1 MKKRLSIIISAF
13 LILFAVYG
21 SAIAESVIYY
31 ADATAADQ
39 GAAGTRTIKGL
50 ATAIGA
56 TKEATIV
63 LSHNSSSTNTTYTVS
78 TDLTLTSNITLKV
91 DRGALISVATGK
103 TLTVSGIF
111 DAGCYVVKSGA
122 GSLVV
127 YRSVYPE
134 WTGLSSSASGANNKT
149 YLDNALDI
157 VPSGGTMEFCGKGVS
172 YPVAGQW
179 TIDKAVTVDGYGTE
193 LDFSTDSNNQGIV
206 VTASNVSI
214 LGLEIEG
221 PDKSDL
227 NTTQIGISA
236 TGVNNDPAA
245 PTYISGL
252 KIKDC
257 KIHDFGRQGIVAS
270 YVENFDISHNEVYNH
285 FYAGITIVSGKD
297 GIIDNNN
304 VHDIEGYSGGCG
316 DTGCAYGISLS
327 SAGTSSLT
335 AYPQSVDILVSNNII
350 KNVPHWEGLDTHY
363 GKRIS
368 FVNNKVYDT
377 KIGITVGG
385 GSSPYETSYNL
396 IIGNS
401 FISSLDLDVGSG
413 ITEGGS
419 DGSNL
424 SVSNTYSNNYIYG
437 YYDGIVSNYNQNTKY
452 IGNTVEQA
460 KRYGFYGYA
469 DLVNVD
475 ISHNS
480 FTNFEAGTGSGII
493 LSAAGTAT
501 DSGRITDN
509 YIDANGIDYGINT
522 NNATAYTGIREYDNT
537 VVNATK
543 ANIKYPGRLSFNIF
557 TDNDSQATSG
567 KGEDT
572 IGGGIVSMPAT
583 GILKV
588 HAAGTKTNANGNK
601 TLKFY
606 YGASTFTFVPA
617 VNNVLDWTLDVTIV
631 QTAASVQIVSWKST
645 QSDSTTAGN
654 TLVLSGV
661 EAWTEDTSSA
671 ITIKLTGE
679 CANDSDVITKKIFM
693 LERVYE

>member
-193 LDFSTDSNNQGIV
+193 LDFSTDSDNQGIV

-236 TGVNNDPAA
+236 TGTNNHPSA
-245 PTYISGL
+245 PTYITGL
-252 KIKDC
+252 KIRDC
-257 KIHDFGRQGIVAS
+257 KIHDFGRQGITAS
-270 YVENFDISHNEVYNH
+270 YVENFDISHNEVYDN
-285 FYAGITIVSGKD
+285 FYAGITINSGRD
-297 GIIDNNN
+297 GLIDNNN
-304 VHDIEGYSGGCG
+304 VHDIEGGSGSCG
-316 DTGCAYGISLS
+316 SGLGCAYGIALS
-327 SAGTSSLT
+327 SATTSTTSSPPTLD
-335 AYPQSVDILVSNNII
+335 VMVSNNIVD
-350 KNVPHWEGLDTHY
+350 NVPEWEALDCHY
-363 GKRIS
+363 CKRCS
-368 FVNNKVYDT
+368 FVNNKVTDS
-377 KIGITVGG
+377 KVGIALQSTVD
-385 GSSPYETSYNL
+385 YEAAYNNV
-396 IIGNS
+396 IGNS
-401 FISSLDLDVGSG
+401 FISGLALTEGSG
-413 ITEGGS
+413 M
-419 DGSNL
+419 SNAGE
-424 SVSNTYSNNYIYG
+424 SGEYTVANSFIGNTVYG
-437 YYDGIVSNYNQNTKY
+437 YYDGIVDYYSEDSKY
-452 IGNTVEQA
+452 IGNTIRQA
-460 KRYGFYGYA
+460 YRYGAYIYVDVKNI
-469 DLVNVD
+469 DL
-475 ISHNS
+475 SHNS
-480 FTNFEAGTGSGII
+480 FTDFDTGATSAIRLHSTGTLADTGR
-493 LSAAGTAT
+493 LSN
-501 DSGRITDN
+501 N
-509 YIDANGIDYGINT
+509 YIDANGIDYGIYVG
-522 NNATAYTGIREYDNT
+522 ATTSQAIRQYDNT
-537 VVNATK
+537 IISAGTSAIAT
-543 ANIKYPGRLSFNIF
+543 PGALSFNVL
-557 TDNDSQATSG
+557 TDNDSEATSG
-567 KGEDT
+567 TGEDT
-572 IGGGIVSMPAT
+572 IGGAAITMPAT

-617 VNNVLDWTLDVTIV
+617 VNNALDWTLDVTIV
-631 QTAASVQIVSWKST
+631 QTAAAVQIVSWKST

-661 EAWTEDTSSA
+661 EAWTEDTSSDDVTVK
-671 ITIKLTGE
+671 ITGE
-679 CANDSDVITKKIFM
+679 CAHSSDVITKKIFIM
-693 LERVYE
+693 EREYE